1 MYNYNYNFYRYPYYS
16 VSSGTVLFIVIAALL
31 LALLLFIAW
40 CRMFRK
46 AGLPWERMFVP
57 IYGSYWMYQIAECGG
72 LFWLTICLSVLF
84 SFILP
89 SIEGDA
95 MRIVS
100 IIYLLIVL
108 VIYIVY
114 CRRLAS
120 AFGKGI
126 GFTLGLI
133 ILHPLFI
140 MILGYGSAE
149 YQLYSSR
156 SGRSALPSTWTC
168 SCGTI
173 NPSHKGTCENCGAQK
188 R

>member
-1 MYNYNYNFYRYPYYS
+1 MRNYYYYPNYYA
-16 VSSGTVLFIVIAALL
+16 SSGTALFILIAVLL
-31 LALLLFIAW
+31 LVLLTFIAW

-72 LFWLTICLSVLF
+72 FFWLTIVLSVVYT
-84 SFILP
+84 FIIRAVGL
-89 SIEGDA
+89 DA
-95 MRIVS
+95 LQAVS
-100 IIYLLIVL
+100 LIYLLIL
-108 VIYIVY
+108 LIIYIVY

-126 GFTLGLI
+126 GFTIGLVL
-133 ILHPLFI
+133 LHPLFI

-149 YQLYSSR
+149 YQLYSGYTSR
-156 SGRSALPSTWTC
+156 QSQSSSWTC
-168 SCGTI
+168 ACGTI
-173 NPSHKGTCENCGAQK
+173 NPAHKGNCENCGAQK